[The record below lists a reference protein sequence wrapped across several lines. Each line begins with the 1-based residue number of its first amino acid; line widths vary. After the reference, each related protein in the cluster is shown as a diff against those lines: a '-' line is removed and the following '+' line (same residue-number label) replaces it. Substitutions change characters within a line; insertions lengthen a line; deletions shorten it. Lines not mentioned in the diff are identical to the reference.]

1 MKTQTIQTKGAEMK
15 RLLTLIATLGVAAWG
30 TDVANANLLSNPNL
44 DTISVGPQ
52 QLATPT
58 GWAVSSSKTISGT
71 NSDGCSAETFANVC
85 CGNPAYGLFFKAF
98 QGSQPS
104 GDYINVLFFQ
114 DSPAIPGGKYTLSG
128 YAAAEANYCG
138 RFNTNSPAPQ
148 SLFVVQFLNSGGT
161 VLASNVYDLAAA
173 GLPVGV
179 GAVASQFTT
188 PQFTAPAGTA
198 TVRAGASMLNGY
210 NTSGGQAFIVDAF
223 DLEVQVPQGAPV
235 ITNQPTDLT
244 VAVGSAAHFT
254 VGVSNPPVSYQWQF
268 NETNISNGGHF
279 SGVTTAT
286 LTVSPASF
294 ADVGHY
300 RVLVSNGGGSV
311 FSSEAA
317 LTVGAN
323 EPAVIINGQIN
334 DTYRVDYSAA
344 LAPQTWIPLSTNVLT
359 NVQQQIIDP
368 STPQPNNRF
377 YRAIFLR

>member
-1 MKTQTIQTKGAEMK
+1 MKTQTIQTKKAEMK
-15 RLLTLIATLGVAAWG
+15 RLLTLIAALGLAAWG
-30 TDVANANLLSNPNL
+30 TGVANANLLSNPNL
-44 DTISVGPQ
+44 DTTSIGPQ
-52 QLATPT
+52 INATPT
-58 GWAVSSSKTISGT
+58 GWSVSSSKTISGT

-85 CGNPAYGLFFKAF
+85 CANGFGLFFKAF
-98 QGSQPS
+98 QGVQAS

-114 DSPAIPGGKYTLSG
+114 DNPGIPGGKYTLSG

-161 VLASNVYDLAAA
+161 VLASNVFDLAAA
-173 GLPVGV
+173 GLPTGV
-179 GAVASQFTT
+179 GAVATIFTT

-210 NTSGGQAFIVDAF
+210 GTSGGQAFIVDVF
-223 DLEVQVPQGAPV
+223 DLEVEVPPGAPV
-235 ITNQPTDLT
+235 ITNQPSNVT
-244 VAVGSAAHFT
+244 VAPGGTATFT

-268 NETNISNGGHF
+268 DETNISNGGHY

-286 LTVSPASF
+286 LTVTPAAF
-294 ADVGHY
+294 VDVGRY
-300 RVLVSNGGGSV
+300 RVQVSNGGGSV
-311 FSSEAA
+311 FSSEAT
-317 LTVGAN
+317 LTIVAN
-323 EPAVIINGQIN
+323 DPAVIIDGQTN

-359 NVQQQIIDP
+359 NVQQFIIDP
-368 STPQPNNRF
+368 STPQPNTRF